1 MVPLG
6 LAIPMGRVVGRLL
19 MTADVTVQKCVVL
32 PLSAMVMES
41 GGWKGA
47 GGSTRTVDKVK
58 SEAVVETVGAGI
70 IELSR
75 VAMVGSPRRQVVV
88 VAES

>member
-1 MVPLG
+1 
-6 LAIPMGRVVGRLL
+6 MGRVVGRLL
-19 MTADVTVQKCVVL
+19 MTADVTVQKCAVL
-32 PLSAMVMES
+32 PLSAMAMES
-41 GGWKGA
+41 GGWNGA
-47 GGSTRTVDKVK
+47 GGTTRTVDKLK
-58 SEAVVETVGAGI
+58 SEAVVETVGAGK

>member
-1 MVPLG
+1 
-6 LAIPMGRVVGRLL
+6 MGRVVGRLL
-19 MTADVTVQKCVVL
+19 MTADVTVQKCAVL
-32 PLSAMVMES
+32 PLSAMAMES
-41 GGWKGA
+41 GGWNGA
-47 GGSTRTVDKVK
+47 GGTTRTVDKLK